1 MKIQEIKDMSVD
13 QLNQELVKF
22 KREQLNLRF
31 QVASGQ
37 LDNTSRVRFVRR
49 TIAQI
54 KTVQHN
60 KINSVKGA

>member
-1 MKIQEIKDMSVD
+1 MKIQEIKDMSAD

>member
-1 MKIQEIKDMSVD
+1 MKIQEIKDMTVD
-13 QLNQELVKF
+13 QLNQELIKF

-37 LDNTSRVRFVRR
+37 LDNTSRVRDVRR

-60 KINSVKGA
+60 NKNSVKGA

>member
-1 MKIQEIKDMSVD
+1 MKIQEIRDMSVD

>member
-1 MKIQEIKDMSVD
+1 MKIQEIKDMTKD
-13 QLNQELVKF
+13 QLDQELVKF

-60 KINSVKGA
+60 KKNSVIGA

>member
-54 KTVQHN
+54 KTVKHN